1 MLTEVRPPIIE
12 QSEAKPS
19 IGRWFKRVGDAVT
32 VGEPLVEIE
41 IGIQT
46 IEVKAPATGE
56 LSQIFLKDREF
67 LRPHTALGVIA
78 DS

>member
-19 IGRWFKRVGDAVT
+19 IGRWFKRDPVT